1 MGIDTNGAF
10 YHFNNQLKYQD
21 MIARGI
27 TSAPNPRFVP
37 RPPQPGRINH
47 TPSVRTADLLE
58 QTRRV
63 ESTWIMNAG
72 RRVAP

>member
-1 MGIDTNGAF
+1 
-10 YHFNNQLKYQD
+10 